1 MFDLIVIG
9 GGPAGYLAAE
19 RAGHAGL
26 KVVLFEKNS
35 LGGVCLNEGCI
46 PSKALLN
53 SAKLYEHALH
63 SQAYGVKAEG
73 VSIDQPTVVAR
84 RGKVVKTLVS
94 GVGAKMRGAHVTV
107 VKENGKRIPGS
118 GRWTLFAGFGG
129 PDPTT
134 EKLTGQKA
142 FSVTIR

>member
-53 SAKLYEHALH
+53 SAKIYNHAKHGEAFGVIAGDIRLDH
-63 SQAYGVKAEG
+63 SLVEK
-73 VSIDQPTVVAR
+73 R
-84 RGKVVKTLVS
+84 RAKVVKTLVG
-94 GVGAKMRGAHVTV
+94 GV
-107 VKENGKRIPGS
+107 S
-118 GRWTLFAGFGG
+118 AG
-129 PDPTT
+129 
-134 EKLTGQKA
+134 L
-142 FSVTIR
+142 

>member
-1 MFDLIVIG
+1 MFDLSVIG

-63 SQAYGVKAEG
+63 SEKYGVTVEG
-73 VSIDQPTVVAR
+73 AKIDQKKVVER

-94 GVGAKMRGAHVTV
+94 GVGAKMKGAGVTV
-107 VKENGKRIPGS
+107 VKENAVIK
-118 GRWTLFAGFGG
+118 GRVDGGFAVTAGG
-129 PDPTT
+129 
-134 EKLTGQKA
+134 
-142 FSVTIR
+142 

>member
-63 SQAYGVKAEG
+63 SQAYGVKAEN
-73 VSIDQPTVVAR
+73 VTIDQPTVVAR
-84 RGKVVKTLVS
+84 RGKVVKTLVA
-94 GVGAKMRGAHVTV
+94 GVGAKMRGAA
-107 VKENGKRIPGS
+107 RS
-118 GRWTLFAGFGG
+118 
-129 PDPTT
+129 
-134 EKLTGQKA
+134 
-142 FSVTIR
+142 